1 MSYLKL
7 LGARRKSGTV
17 PSMRKTELSDQ
28 QKAWTKKGLCVKCG
42 QIAAAKGNYLC
53 QACQA
58 EDTIDGI
65 RDEITALRRK
75 MLKYQD

>member
-7 LGARRKSGTV
+7 LGARRKSGAV
-17 PSMRKTELSDQ
+17 PSMRKTELSEQ
-28 QKAWTKKGLCVKCG
+28 QKAWTSKGLCVKCG

-58 EDTIDGI
+58 EDTIDEI
-65 RDEITALRRK
+65 RDDINVLRRK
-75 MLKYQD
+75 LLKNQE